1 MDVWF
6 LVTAISFVVC
16 LIATLVSLVTNV
28 RFKVTLSW
36 SCLALLCVTLFLS
49 QKYTI
54 RDLLSDRLVED
65 SFVISSIEEVDET
78 SLLNALK
85 NMEYLDIYRTKPT
98 VKNKVRIVAR
108 DGELQLILAKDSVHD
123 DVYWVYYPKYRFS
136 RINDIGKIRLD

>member
-36 SCLALLCVTLFLS
+36 SCLALLTVTLFLS

-65 SFVISSIEEVDET
+65 SFVISSIEEVDEA
-78 SLLNALK
+78 SLLSALK
-85 NMEYLDIYRTKPT
+85 NKEYLDIYRTKPT
-98 VKNKVRIVAR
+98 VKNKVRIIAR

>member
-1 MDVWF
+1 M
-6 LVTAISFVVC
+6 
-16 LIATLVSLVTNV
+16 IATLVSLVTNV

>member
-36 SCLALLCVTLFLS
+36 SCLALLSVTLFLS

-78 SLLNALK
+78 SLLSALK
-85 NMEYLDIYRTKPT
+85 SKEYLDIYRTKPT
-98 VKNKVRIVAR
+98 
-108 DGELQLILAKDSVHD
+108 G
-123 DVYWVYYPKYRFS
+123 
-136 RINDIGKIRLD
+136 